1 MNQPNTQIQR
11 SAPNAMAKAS
21 DQKTL
26 GDVIGQHA
34 DDIKR
39 LAGSV
44 MTIERLTSLA
54 FLAVRKTPA
63 LANCTVTSIVAACLD
78 AARLGLEPD
87 GVQGAI
93 IPYKG
98 SAAFQ
103 PMYRGL
109 IALCHRDG
117 TIDTI
122 EAFAAREGDTF
133 EVVMGT
139 SPGIVH
145 RPNMRG
151 TGVEKVIAYYAIAHL
166 NGRMQFEVMLPWEI
180 ERIKARSPSA
190 SSGRSTPWD
199 TDYDEMAKKTV
210 LKRLMKKLP
219 SSATVRDAVN
229 HDNEVETERMT
240 IEVDANAKP
249 KGNDRLAA
257 AASKQLSA
265 ERPVDVEEDATPFDD
280 DVQDAPPPPKPTTL
294 ADALKQ
300 MPTTST
306 AAMTSFCATLEGGP
320 VDVVALRMA
329 VKTLVLSKRDDT
341 TNPID
346 RLAEGERAP
355 ATKALKEGA
364 TADVGWCKHLVGLWL
379 A

>member
-151 TGVEKVIAYYAIAHL
+151 TGTEKVIAYYAIAHL

-229 HDNEVETERMT
+229 HDNEIETERMT
-240 IEVDANAKP
+240 IDVADAGANKP
-249 KGNDRLAA
+249 KGNERLAA
-257 AASKQLSA
+257 AAAKQLPA
-265 ERPVDVEEDATPFDD
+265 EKPADVDDETPFDD
-280 DVQDAPPPPKPTTL
+280 APAEPPKPTTL
-294 ADALKQ
+294 AEALEQ
-300 MPTTST
+300 MPLTSA
-306 AAMTSFCATLEGGP
+306 AAMGSFCSSLEGGP
-320 VDVVALRMA
+320 IDIVALRMG
-329 VKTLVLSKRDDT
+329 VKAFVLSKKDDT
-341 TNPID
+341 TSPID
-346 RLAEGERAP
+346 RLAEAERAP
-355 ATKALKEGA
+355 AIKALKEGA
-364 TADVGWCKHLVGLWL
+364 AANVGWCKHLVGLWL
-379 A
+379 T